1 MERVLEA
8 RQDDTWLTRIY
19 PRVREREGKK
29 DKEKGREKSKGV
41 FPPAQVLQTLY
52 PATYFKQPSHF
63 IANSRLLYEVYL
75 WDPADYHN
83 IRVLWGGEGKRLTS
97 IRHITRSWGSDCIR
111 YLPFCS
117 TSILSIG
124 RKIKKCKEK
133 RKKININWLLV

>member
-8 RQDDTWLTRIY
+8 RQNDTWLTRIY

-29 DKEKGREKSKGV
+29 DEEKGREKSKGV
-41 FPPAQVLQTLY
+41 FPPAQVFQKLY

-63 IANSRLLYEVYL
+63 IANSRLRYEVYL

-83 IRVLWGGEGKRLTS
+83 IRVLWEGEGKRLTS
-97 IRHITRSWGSDCIR
+97 IRHITRSWGLDCIR

-133 RKKININWLLV
+133 RKKININWLLI

>member
-41 FPPAQVLQTLY
+41 FPPAQVFQTLY

-83 IRVLWGGEGKRLTS
+83 IKSVV
-97 IRHITRSWGSDCIR
+97 
-111 YLPFCS
+111 
-117 TSILSIG
+117 G
-124 RKIKKCKEK
+124 RGREEVNIHKAHNKELGFGLYTLFTFLLHFYFK
-133 RKKININWLLV
+133 HRKKNKKVQGKKKED